1 MHEAAAVITF
11 LFPVVRD
18 GRWQLLDGAE
28 LASAKSI
35 PPMQV
40 HLLTQRNQPMNM
52 PDTPDH
58 DLEKR
63 LSARLLDVFIRSGL
77 VLAMVMLCYKIFA
90 PFLPLMLWALILAVT
105 MYPIHQKIAS
115 GLGER
120 QGLAATLLVLIGIV
134 LIVGP
139 TSVLLSSL
147 GDSTF
152 ALINN
157 VKHNTLQIPAP
168 SPTVADWPI
177 VGKKVHVYWSQMH
190 TDLPAVIQGMQP
202 KIGELA
208 KHSLDIV
215 TGTGSKILQFFFSFI
230 IAGVIM
236 AYGESGAKAALAI
249 FERIIGIDRGKGFAN
264 LSTATIR
271 TVAAGV
277 IGIACIQALCIGLAL
292 IIIGIP
298 WAGVLALVTLVLGIA
313 QLPAFLVTLPVI
325 GYIWYSG
332 DYSTLAAISYTVLL
346 VVSGNADN
354 VLKPFLLGRG
364 VDAPMPVIL
373 LGALGGMATTGILG
387 MFVGATLLA
396 LGYQI
401 FMWWVENNP
410 DSPSGTSE
418 QRPVS

>member
-1 MHEAAAVITF
+1 
-11 LFPVVRD
+11 
-18 GRWQLLDGAE
+18 
-28 LASAKSI
+28 
-35 PPMQV
+35 
-40 HLLTQRNQPMNM
+40 MNT
-52 PDTPDH
+52 PDTPDNN
-58 DLEKR
+58 LEKR

-77 VLAMVMLCYKIFA
+77 VLAMTMLCYKIFA

-105 MYPIHQKIAS
+105 MYPIHRQIA
-115 GLGER
+115 GRLGGR

-134 LIVGP
+134 LIVAP

-168 SPTVADWPI
+168 SPDVADWPI
-177 VGKKVHVYWSQMH
+177 IGKKIHAYWSQVH
-190 TDLPAVIQGMQP
+190 SDLPAVIQSMQP

-208 KHSLDIV
+208 KHSLEIV
-215 TGTGSKILQFFFSFI
+215 TGTGSKILQFLFSFI

-236 AYGESGAKAALAI
+236 AYGESGARAAQAI
-249 FERIIGIDRGKGFAN
+249 FERIIGTDRGKGFAN

-277 IGIACIQALCIGLAL
+277 IGIACIQALFIGLAL

-298 WAGVLALVTLVLGIA
+298 WAGVLAMVTLVLGIA

-332 DYSTLAAISYTVLL
+332 DYSTAAAISYTVLL

-401 FMWWVENNP
+401 FMWWVANNP
-410 DSPSGTSE
+410 DSPPDTNE
-418 QRPVS
+418 QQPVA

>member
-1 MHEAAAVITF
+1 MD
-11 LFPVVRD
+11 L
-18 GRWQLLDGAE
+18 
-28 LASAKSI
+28 
-35 PPMQV
+35 
-40 HLLTQRNQPMNM
+40 N
-52 PDTPDH
+52 DTPIH

-63 LSARLLDVFIRSGL
+63 LSARLLDVFIRTGL
-77 VLAMVMLCYKIFA
+77 VLAMTMLCYRIFA

-105 MYPIHQKIAS
+105 MYPIHQRIA
-115 GLGER
+115 GRLGGR
-120 QGLAATLLVLIGIV
+120 QGLAATVVVLIGIL
-134 LIVGP
+134 LIVVP

-147 GDSTF
+147 GDSTL
-152 ALINN
+152 ALLDNI
-157 VKHNTLQIPAP
+157 KHNTLKIPAP
-168 SPTVADWPI
+168 SPDIAGWPI
-177 VGKKVHVYWSQMH
+177 IGKKVHAFWLQTH
-190 TDLPAVIQGMQP
+190 ADLPSVIQSMQP

-208 KHSLDIV
+208 KHSLEIV

-249 FERIIGIDRGKGFAN
+249 FERIIGTDRGKGFTS

-277 IGIACIQALCIGLAL
+277 IGIACIQAIFIGLAL

-298 WAGVLALVTLVLGIA
+298 WAGVLAMITLVLGIA
-313 QLPAFLVTLPVI
+313 QLPAFLVTLPVA

-332 DYSTLAAISYTVLL
+332 DYGTGAAIGYTVLL

-354 VLKPFLLGRG
+354 VLKPFMLGRG

-387 MFVGATLLA
+387 MFIGATLLA

-401 FMWWVENNP
+401 FMWWVANNP
-410 DSPSGTSE
+410 DS
-418 QRPVS
+418 RPEKIDRQPAG

>member
-1 MHEAAAVITF
+1 MDMHE
-11 LFPVVRD
+11 
-18 GRWQLLDGAE
+18 
-28 LASAKSI
+28 
-35 PPMQV
+35 
-40 HLLTQRNQPMNM
+40 
-52 PDTPDH
+52 TPGQ
-58 DLEKR
+58 DLEQR
-63 LSARLLDVFIRSGL
+63 LSARLLDVFIRAGL
-77 VLAMVMLCYKIFA
+77 VLAMTMLCYKIFA

-105 MYPIHQKIAS
+105 MYPIQQRMAKR
-115 GLGER
+115 LGRR
-120 QGLAATLLVLIGIV
+120 QGLAATLLVLIGIL
-134 LIVGP
+134 LIVAP

-157 VKHNTLQIPAP
+157 IKHNTLKIPEP
-168 SPTVADWPI
+168 SPDVANWPVI
-177 VGKKVHVYWSQMH
+177 GRKIHTYWLQVHA
-190 TDLPAVIQGMQP
+190 DLPAVIQSMQP

-208 KHSLDIV
+208 RHSLEIV
-215 TGTGSKILQFFFSFI
+215 TGTGSKILQFLFSFI

-236 AYGESGAKAALAI
+236 AYGESGARAAQAI
-249 FERIIGIDRGKGFAN
+249 FERILGTDRGKGFAH

-277 IGIACIQALCIGLAL
+277 IGIACIQALFIGLAL

-298 WAGVLALVTLVLGIA
+298 WAGVLAMITLVLGIA

-332 DYSTLAAISYTVLL
+332 DYSTAAAIGYTVLL
-346 VVSGNADN
+346 IVSGNADN
-354 VLKPFLLGRG
+354 VLKPFMLGRG

-401 FMWWVENNP
+401 FMWWVTNNP
-410 DSPSGTSE
+410 DSPPSTVE
-418 QRPVS
+418 QQTVA